1 MVEDTFSPSS
11 SSFTTAIAS
20 ISHRLSMISDLTNYN
35 PGINYESLNRLT
47 DEVAILLRTWN
58 VPEELQDI
66 DPDDTVKSICKA
78 YIELF
83 REWKKQLYLY
93 SSWISFDHI
102 LPDSLDE
109 FTEDD
114 KARLKEYLQ
123 KMERDLTGNFFTE
136 V

>member
-20 ISHRLSMISDLTNYN
+20 ISHRLPMISDLTNYN
-35 PGINYESLNRLT
+35 PGIHCESWNRLT

-114 KARLKEYLQ
+114 KAILKEYLQ
-123 KMERDLTGNFFTE
+123 KIERDLTGNFFTE